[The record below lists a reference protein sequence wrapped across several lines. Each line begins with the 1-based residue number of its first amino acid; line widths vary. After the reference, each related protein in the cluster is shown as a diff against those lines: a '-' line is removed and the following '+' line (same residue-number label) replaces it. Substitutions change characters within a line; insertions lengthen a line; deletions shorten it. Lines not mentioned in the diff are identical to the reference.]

1 MNHDTDCE
9 MDIEI
14 NQAQREGPLSSPSSP
29 PTIEDSTMDSTILTN
44 TRPTTSETRPTTSGS
59 HLPASTDT
67 STTNLP
73 SPVPA
78 PQNPTSPSPSTQTL
92 ALILSDIHVSA
103 SLGIKLLRY
112 IAHPSSSPHPLSFF
126 LSSSSSS
133 SFTLLCKILGLRGGQ
148 KKTNRERSALMKRL
162 EGSLEKFKELGAG
175 VGAEDGSRLTCRVL
189 DDGSDEREKNGKKTQ
204 KNLTPKTAHLEK
216 PREDIETTATPLH
229 QIPTLL
235 HSTIITP
242 LTHALHAQK
251 VPDYASLIVASEDI
265 LDRAEVFLRRGG
277 SVARM
282 RMGI

>member
-1 MNHDTDCE
+1 
-9 MDIEI
+9 
-14 NQAQREGPLSSPSSP
+14 
-29 PTIEDSTMDSTILTN
+29 MDSTILTN

-112 IAHPSSSPHPLSFF
+112 IAHPSSSPHPLSFS

-175 VGAEDGSRLTCRVL
+175 VGGEEGSRLTCRVL
-189 DDGSDEREKNGKKTQ
+189 DDGSDEKEKIDKQTQ
-204 KNLTPKTAHLEK
+204 NLTPRTALSEE
-216 PREDIETTATPLH
+216 PREGIETTATPLH

-251 VPDYASLIVASEDI
+251 VPDHASLIVASEDI
-265 LDRAEVFLRRGG
+265 LNRAEVFLRRGG